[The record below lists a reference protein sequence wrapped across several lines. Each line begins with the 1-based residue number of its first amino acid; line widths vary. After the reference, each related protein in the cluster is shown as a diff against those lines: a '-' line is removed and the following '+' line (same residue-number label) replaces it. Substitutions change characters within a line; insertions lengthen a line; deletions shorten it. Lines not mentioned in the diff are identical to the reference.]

1 MMSPPP
7 AKSSLICLPNFRV
20 PPNLNAT
27 SQESA
32 AALREIPAGTRRL
45 SQAIGNLSF
54 AAAVEHGSRA
64 LQTCTLYRRPV
75 LRALRICHVS
85 VKSGRFVLVNHR
97 GYSHAHAT
105 MFGITALLPIVRHA
119 NMNLHGWLA
128 LSFSIAISAPLR
140 AESPMQ
146 GAAIETTL
154 RIPASRFQNRSRE
167 QLSIDLRRG
176 IGPDDAATIALYSN
190 PALRAIRDR
199 RGLAAA
205 QLIQAGILPNPVVS
219 YAHDFVTGGSTAGT
233 RDGYTFS
240 AGWEFSALIP
250 FLPKQTAA
258 RKNFQSVDLDVAWQE
273 WQIAVDAHEKTVLD
287 LSAVESAS
295 QDSRATMLG
304 LEQEFEKQRLGLNK
318 ILGAEPEI
326 KIELRAGLTLP
337 AHLEPPAE
345 RELISD
351 LESRR
356 LDLLGLQR
364 GYESQDATVRAAI
377 LAQFPKMSVAFTK
390 ATDTTNVQTTGFN
403 IAVDVPIF
411 DRNQGVIATE
421 RATRQRLRDEYNQRA
436 FEARS
441 DIATAIADIRSLDR
455 QIAAAEEALS
465 LREKLVSSA
474 QTAIEQRNVD
484 VLSYY
489 TARSNLLQ
497 KQVQLIKLQ
506 EQLLEAHTALEIAS
520 GRYLPINTIL
530 QPR

>member
-1 MMSPPP
+1 MMRFSN
-7 AKSSLICLPNFRV
+7 SNRHCWLP
-20 PPNLNAT
+20 
-27 SQESA
+27 
-32 AALREIPAGTRRL
+32 
-45 SQAIGNLSF
+45 
-54 AAAVEHGSRA
+54 
-64 LQTCTLYRRPV
+64 
-75 LRALRICHVS
+75 
-85 VKSGRFVLVNHR
+85 
-97 GYSHAHAT
+97 
-105 MFGITALLPIVRHA
+105 GI
-119 NMNLHGWLA
+119 
-128 LSFSIAISAPLR
+128 FSISIFIAGLR
-140 AESPMQ
+140 AESPLQ
-146 GAAIETTL
+146 AVPSIETIL
-154 RIPASRFQNRSRE
+154 RVPASRFQSQSPE
-167 QLSIDLRRG
+167 QLSVDLRRG

-219 YAHDFVTGGSTAGT
+219 YARDFVTGGSTAGT
-233 RDGYTFS
+233 RNGYTFS

-273 WQIAVDAHEKTVLD
+273 WQIAVNARTAVYRVLGLDAQVGRAREATSGLEHSAEAMRKAVDAHEKTVLD

-441 DIATAIADIRSLDR
+441 DIAAAIADIASLDR
-455 QIAAAEEALS
+455 QIAAAEEALP
-465 LREKLVSSA
+465 LLEKLVSSA
-474 QTAIEQRNVD
+474 HTAVEQRNAD

-497 KQVQLIKLQ
+497 KRIQLIKLQ

-520 GRYLPINTIL
+520 GRYLPMNRAL